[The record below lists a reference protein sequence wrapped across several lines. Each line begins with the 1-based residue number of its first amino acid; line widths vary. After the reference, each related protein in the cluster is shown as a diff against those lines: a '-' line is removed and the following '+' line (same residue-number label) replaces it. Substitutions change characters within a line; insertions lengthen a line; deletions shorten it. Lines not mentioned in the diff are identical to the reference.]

1 MSHENAK
8 SIWKKIQEAGDFLK
22 DKLPPH
28 PSHPQGRNSYAHV
41 ALEIKSHFGA
51 SYKDIEDLGEK
62 NFYDLS
68 KCLKELD
75 IVVSSDTSIIHLC
88 GLLNIKAY
96 MLLNYNS
103 DWRWFFDE
111 EKTFWYP
118 SIKIIKQKKINE
130 WNFVFEK
137 LEGELMNLYKNKFK
151 A

>member
-1 MSHENAK
+1 M
-8 SIWKKIQEAGDFLK
+8 
-22 DKLPPH
+22 
-28 PSHPQGRNSYAHV
+28 
-41 ALEIKSHFGA
+41 
-51 SYKDIEDLGEK
+51 
-62 NFYDLS
+62 S

-75 IVVSSDTSIIHLC
+75 IIVSSDTSIIHLC

-137 LEGELMNLYKNKFK
+137 LEAELMNLYNNKFK

>member
-1 MSHENAK
+1 MKLVYITGCLGFMGSHLTRKVLQRGWYVRGIDSMTYASQPKVLEEFK
-8 SIWKKIQEAGDFLK
+8 SYD
-22 DKLPPH
+22 
-28 PSHPQGRNSYAHV
+28 N
-41 ALEIKSHFGA
+41 
-51 SYKDIEDLGEK
+51 IEDLGEK

-75 IVVSSDTSIIHLC
+75 IIVSSDTSIIHLC
-88 GLLNIKAY
+88 GILNIKAY

-111 EKTFWYP
+111 ERTFWYP

-130 WNFVFEK
+130 WSFVFEK
-137 LEGELMNLYKNKFK
+137 LEAELMNLYNNKFK